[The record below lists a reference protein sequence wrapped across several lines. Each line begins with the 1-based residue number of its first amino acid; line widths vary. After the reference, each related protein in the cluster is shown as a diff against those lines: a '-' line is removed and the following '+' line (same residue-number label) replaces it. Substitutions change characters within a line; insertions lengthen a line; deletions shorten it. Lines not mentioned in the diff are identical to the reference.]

1 MKHVD
6 QETGR
11 DLEQSEI
18 QHHAG
23 SRGERGGLRPP
34 IELGAIL
41 NTKCTRCGSQGHL
54 AIECFNTTGTRYDLI
69 PEEPEMR
76 GVVHGAYDE
85 LHYPKPVGRGRGA
98 TMPSWMTDP
107 GFLNEKKKQDKKAA
121 KHERKARKKM
131 KKERKK
137 VGAEQ
142 LLFNFSSYFPTQHLT
157 HHDVPFL
164 AEEKEQGQDS

>member
-11 DLEQSEI
+11 ELEQSEI
-18 QHHAG
+18 QHHG
-23 SRGERGGLRPP
+23 GGRGDRGGSRPP

-41 NTKCTRCGSQGHL
+41 NAKCTRCGGQGHL
-54 AIECFNTTGTRYDLI
+54 AVECFNTSGTRYDLI

-76 GVVHGAYDE
+76 GVVHGADSE
-85 LHYPKPVGRGRGA
+85 HHHPQPHVGRGA

-107 GFLNEKKKQDKKAA
+107 GYSKDKKKQLKKAA

-137 VGAEQ
+137 VSTEQ
-142 LLFNFSSYFPTQHLT
+142 LLFNFLTCVPLCNSSCTQH
-157 HHDVPFL
+157 
-164 AEEKEQGQDS
+164 GNIS